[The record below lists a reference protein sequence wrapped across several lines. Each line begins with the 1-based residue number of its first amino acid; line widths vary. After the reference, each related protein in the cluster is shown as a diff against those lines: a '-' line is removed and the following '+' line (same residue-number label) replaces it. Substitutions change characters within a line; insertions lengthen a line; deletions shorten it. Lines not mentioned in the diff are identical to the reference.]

1 MLQET
6 TLNIDTEART
16 LGPLSN
22 SFLISSFYLEYAT
35 SPDDT
40 RDDYSRPWHQRR
52 YKCVEDVG
60 SYLEGLVWRSSWSGN
75 TAGDSS
81 FQLCFLVY

>member
-40 RDDYSRPWHQRR
+40 RDDYSRP
-52 YKCVEDVG
+52 
-60 SYLEGLVWRSSWSGN
+60 
-75 TAGDSS
+75 
-81 FQLCFLVY
+81 